1 MAWNVLH
8 GLGRIVC
15 LTTLVG
21 LLLGLASCA
30 TTRTVRSAAEPS
42 GFLGDY
48 SQLRP
53 GTGKEAQLV
62 YINPDANW
70 AQYQAIILD
79 SVTLWQDAETS
90 KISAEDAQQLTDY
103 FYAQLHEQLSQDY
116 QIVEH
121 PGPGVMRLRAAI
133 TEAKGAK
140 VAGNAVTTVVPQL
153 KLLTTAGGLATD
165 TRGFVGEGTVEA
177 EITDSVTGTRLA
189 AAVDER
195 AGTKAYRAGL
205 KEWSHVKRAFEYW
218 AKQTRERLAELRK
231 GGA

>member
-1 MAWNVLH
+1 MSWNVLH
-8 GLGRIVC
+8 GLGRVVC
-15 LTTLVG
+15 VTSMVG

-30 TTRTVRSAAEPS
+30 TTRTVRSAAESS

-53 GTGKEAQLV
+53 GQGKEAQLV
-62 YINPDANW
+62 YLKPDTNW

-79 SVTLWQDAETS
+79 SVTLWKNDETA
-90 KISAEDAQQLTDY
+90 KISDEDAQQLTDY

-116 QIVEH
+116 QIVEN

-165 TRGFVGEGTVEA
+165 TRGFVGEATVEA

-189 AAVDER
+189 AGVDER

-218 AKQTRERLAELRK
+218 AERLRERLAELRK

>member
-1 MAWNVLH
+1 MSWNVSH
-8 GLGRIVC
+8 GLGRVVC
-15 LTTLVG
+15 VTTLVG
-21 LLLGLASCA
+21 LLLVLASCA

-53 GTGKEAQLV
+53 GEGKEAQLV
-62 YINPDANW
+62 YLNPDANW
-70 AQYQAIILD
+70 DQYKAIIID
-79 SVTLWQDAETS
+79 SVTLWHNDETS
-90 KISAEDAQQLTDY
+90 KISDEDAQQLTDY
-103 FYAQLHEQLSQDY
+103 FYAELHKQLSQDY

-140 VAGNAVTTVVPQL
+140 VAGNTVTTVVPQL
-153 KLLTTAGGLATD
+153 KLLTTVGGAATD
-165 TRGFVGEGTVEA
+165 TRGFVGEGAVEA

-189 AAVDER
+189 AGVDER

-205 KEWSHVKRAFEYW
+205 KEWSHIKRAFEYW
-218 AKQTRERLAELRK
+218 AERLRERLAELRT

>member
-1 MAWNVLH
+1 MSWNVSH
-8 GLGRIVC
+8 GLGRVVC
-15 LTTLVG
+15 WTSMVS
-21 LLLGLASCA
+21 LLLVLASCA
-30 TTRTVRSAAEPS
+30 TTRTVRSAVEPS

-53 GTGKEAQLV
+53 GEGKEAQLV
-62 YINPDANW
+62 YLKPDVNW
-70 AQYQAIILD
+70 TQYKALILD

-90 KISAEDAQQLTDY
+90 QISAEDAQQLTDY

-165 TRGFVGEGTVEA
+165 TRGFVGEGAVEA

-218 AKQTRERLAELRK
+218 AERLRERLAELRK